1 MARRVRAPSFGRMIK
16 PRILVAHAS
25 RHGSTREVADAVAA
39 TLSARGLSVNVMPA
53 AEVAHLRGYA
63 GVVLGGA
70 LYTGRL
76 HKDARRF
83 LARHHDALESRVFA
97 VFALGPRTLEP
108 DDLAGSR
115 AQLERA
121 LASAPPPVSVAVF
134 GGALKPEELRFPFN
148 RMPASDA
155 RDWTAIETWAS
166 ELAAH
171 VSADGGPGAR
181 PALSAAVSARP

>member
-1 MARRVRAPSFGRMIK
+1 MARAAGGPSFGHMIK
-16 PRILVAHAS
+16 TRILVAYAS
-25 RHGSTREVADAVAA
+25 RHGSTREVAEAVAE
-39 TLSARGLSVNVMPA
+39 TLRSHGLSVSVMPA
-53 AEVAHLRGYA
+53 AQVAHLRGYA

-83 LARHHDALESRVFA
+83 LARHRDALEGRTFA

-108 DDLAGSR
+108 DDVAGSR
-115 AQLERA
+115 AQLMRA

-134 GGALKPEELRFPFN
+134 GGVVKPEELRFPFN

-155 RDWTAIETWAS
+155 RDPDAITAWAD
-166 ELAAH
+166 EIAGRVQERVAA
-171 VSADGGPGAR
+171 
-181 PALSAAVSARP
+181 